1 MSGVNLT
8 GTDAANYNLIT
19 PTNPTADITARSLT
33 VTADASDKVYDGN
46 NTASVTYSDNRVFG
60 DVLTVSGSAAFDNKH
75 VGSGKSVTVSGI
87 SLAGADAANYSVNTS
102 ASDTANISART
113 LSLDLTGD
121 NRVYDGTTDA
131 TVSVADDRAAGDNIA
146 LTVRRRSAIRTWAT
160 EKPSV

>member
-1 MSGVNLT
+1 MYDGTTDATVTVSDDRVSGDVLSIAQTAAFADKNVGSGKTISLSGVNLT

-19 PTNPTADITARSLT
+19 PTNLTADITARSLT

-46 NTASVTYSDNRVFG
+46 NTASVTYSDNRVSG

-102 ASDTANISART
+102 ASDTAISVRAR
-113 LSLDLTGD
+113 
-121 NRVYDGTTDA
+121 
-131 TVSVADDRAAGDNIA
+131 
-146 LTVRRRSAIRTWAT
+146 
-160 EKPSV
+160 